1 MKTEFAT
8 FGKGCYSEVKE
19 YFIQIPGVIKVI
31 TGFAG
36 GICINPDYDD
46 VCSGRSGH
54 AEVVN
59 IEFDPKV
66 IAFATLVEMFLREY
80 GTTDSS
86 NNWNPKSPTRSII
99 LFRNEEQELVVRNKV
114 KEKMEQAG
122 IDITTEVTALDTF
135 YKAEDYH

>member
-1 MKTEFAT
+1 LKTEFAT

-19 YFIQIPGVIKVI
+19 YFMQVPGVINVV

-36 GICINPDYDD
+36 GDWINPDYND
-46 VCSGRSGH
+46 VCGGRSGH

-59 IEFDPKV
+59 VEFNSDV
-66 IAFATLVEMFLREY
+66 VTYAALIDIFLKEY
-80 GTTDSS
+80 SATDSS

-99 LFRNEEQELVVRNKV
+99 LYRNKEQEQVVKNKI
-114 KEKMEQAG
+114 KERKELTG

>member
-1 MKTEFAT
+1 MKTESAI
-8 FGKGCYSEVKE
+8 FGKGCYTGVKE
-19 YFIQIPGVIKVI
+19 YFIQIPGVIKVV

-36 GICINPDYDD
+36 GIWINPDYDD
-46 VCSGRSGH
+46 VCGGRSGH

-59 IEFDPKV
+59 VEFDPQV
-66 IAFATLVEMFLREY
+66 ITYATLIDIFLKEY

-99 LFRNEEQELVVRNKV
+99 LYRDEKQELVVKNKI
-114 KEKMEQAG
+114 KEKKEQAG
-122 IDITTEVTALDTF
+122 IDITTEVEALDTF